1 MNAGQWSNWCNAIS
15 SKQHYIH
22 QDVQNIQ
29 ETLDVTFKK
38 QQRRMLRL
46 NNRFNNRI
54 GDSKWHIIVLQSD
67 VGSRYGIKYI
77 AQRTNASR

>member
-29 ETLDVTFKK
+29 ETLVTFKK
-38 QQRRMLRL
+38 QQRRMLTL
-46 NNRFNNRI
+46 I
-54 GDSKWHIIVLQSD
+54 MVMVIIN
-67 VGSRYGIKYI
+67 GILLFFK
-77 AQRTNASR
+77 